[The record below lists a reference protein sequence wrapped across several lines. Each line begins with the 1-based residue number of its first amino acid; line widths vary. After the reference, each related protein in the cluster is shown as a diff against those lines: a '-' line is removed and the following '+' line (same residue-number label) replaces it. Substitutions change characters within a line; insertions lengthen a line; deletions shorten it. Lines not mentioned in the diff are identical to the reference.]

1 MLGRKLY
8 KTKLC
13 ILYQKGRCSRPTCN
27 FAHGEAE
34 LRRFA
39 GSFDGRRDYRSGDL
53 RDKLDRRHS
62 PHRRYS
68 PGRGVR
74 GHHSFRNQKPISR
87 DRGSSLSR
95 SPIRRSDR
103 RHRKKQVTDGE
114 SDASGSLKFSDS
126 NKDKQGEKLTSYNE
140 RDDLQEQ
147 LKHIELDVEMLDD
160 EKSQLEG
167 LLEEKVEEAHKLS
180 TVIEDLELQ
189 LSKEQ
194 EECKRITSK
203 LKKFIKAHGRH
214 MKAQEELKRSQARL
228 QKLAEMFD
236 SETIKPANEEDSS
249 ANVHSEGEP
258 NGDYQI
264 SPNSN
269 HGKSRKFKEKNRY
282 SDVFSKSEMQNLEG
296 TAVQLENEMAKSLT
310 VKSKMVIEDN
320 KSKRGKYV
328 SSSLNSSEKAKGS
341 ETKNYIPSTSMAGH
355 AVDELV
361 EAVDLEEKPESTEAN
376 AILDKLAVKNQIS
389 SSYMPPPLPP
399 VMQNAYKQYEGVD
412 EEVDVEKVDPEMV
425 DIDFNG
431 DVDIEHL

>member
-126 NKDKQGEKLTSYNE
+126 NKDKRGEKLTSYNE

-269 HGKSRKFKEKNRY
+269 QLQNHVSSSKKRFLSFSITNEAEKAGNSRKKNRY

-328 SSSLNSSEKAKGS
+328 SSSLNSSEK
-341 ETKNYIPSTSMAGH
+341 
-355 AVDELV
+355 
-361 EAVDLEEKPESTEAN
+361 
-376 AILDKLAVKNQIS
+376 
-389 SSYMPPPLPP
+389 
-399 VMQNAYKQYEGVD
+399 YEGVD

>member
-62 PHRRYS
+62 PHR
-68 PGRGVR
+68 
-74 GHHSFRNQKPISR
+74 
-87 DRGSSLSR
+87 
-95 SPIRRSDR
+95 SDR

-126 NKDKQGEKLTSYNE
+126 NKDKRGEKLTSYNE

-214 MKAQEELKRSQARL
+214 MKAQEESQARL

-269 HGKSRKFKEKNRY
+269 QLQNHVSSSKKRFLSFSITNEAEKAGNSRKKNRY

-310 VKSKMVIEDN
+310 VKSKM
-320 KSKRGKYV
+320 
-328 SSSLNSSEKAKGS
+328 AKGS